1 MRIVSRLAIVWS
13 MAAVVL
19 LTAAPALA
27 QTTIT
32 TSSTV
37 SGTVSYAGLT
47 VGGVSPG
54 PTLTINSPAAITVTA
69 GSPSSFIVGS
79 NANPYATVIQNGG
92 SVVLSNTTNGQL
104 YLGVNT
110 VASNTAYTGSASY
123 TLNAGTITLG
133 GTSAAVGLL
142 GIGRSSD
149 STFTQ
154 NGGSI
159 TAYRNDTVLFIG
171 SGGNGSYSMTSGTFE
186 GIGSAGPT
194 YGGLGIASNASV
206 SSSGTLTINGAGATV
221 AVQPAGAN
229 LTTNGG
235 TATINLLNGTLAL
248 NGEVTRGTPNST
260 RTPGTVSFTL
270 GGGTLRPYNANLVVG
285 SSTAANTAAFD
296 ITLGANSLS
305 TITGV
310 GWKSG
315 TSTVTVVSNIV
326 GSGSLQF
333 TGGTV
338 ALSGSNTYT
347 GNTTVDAGTL
357 RLDNQNALRGS
368 TFVGGAGSLAFGT
381 STAASYTFGGL
392 AGSSAIA
399 LTSTNGSSINLTF
412 GANNASTT
420 YSGDVTGT
428 TVNAGA
434 GKVGT
439 GTTTISGN
447 WTLGVDGVSSDGAM
461 AVSAGELRQT
471 GGTVTLRRTI
481 GSGALLVGL
490 ASGSTGVYTVES
502 GTVLAANSNTSGAV
516 NARIG
521 YGGGT
526 GIVTINGASASIRLS
541 GTNNNLGGNDSNAT
555 SGTGTINL
563 SAGELAVNSLTTG
576 TVAGSVG
583 SFNFSGGTLRPS
595 SQNTSI
601 GSSGTGF
608 TIALAGTSATLS
620 GIDTAGTSR
629 SLTIL
634 TTLVNGTAG
643 AAGLNVSGGTVVLSA
658 ANTYSGATTVSSGT
672 LAIGAG
678 GTTGSITG
686 NVANNATLVF
696 NRSNNITYSGTIS
709 GSGDILKQAAG
720 QLTLS
725 ASNSFTG
732 NTTVNSGTLLLGN
745 QNALRGSTFAGGA
758 GTLAFTN
765 QGGDLFANFYYLGG
779 LSGTSNL
786 SLLDTSGTSIRLN
799 FGFNNA
805 NTTFSGNLTNGQ
817 VIEKFGTGTT
827 TLSGNITTGVAG
839 GGLSAREGGIRQTG
853 GTITAGRD
861 NGSGSFT
868 VGFGSGTTGSYVLE
882 SGTVVTTSTAGGHMR
897 IGSGGGTGILTINGS
912 LARAFFSGTNN
923 TIGGNDITQVSGT
936 GTINLM
942 AGELAVNSLTTGTA
956 AGATGSFNFS
966 GGTLRP
972 YSQNTSI
979 GRSGSGFS
987 IALAG
992 TTATFSGLDAAA
1004 GTART
1009 LTVLTTLVNGTAGA
1023 AGAIFSG
1030 GTVSLSAANTY
1041 SGATTIAGANTT
1053 LALGA
1058 NGSFAN
1064 SPTITVGNAGSSGVV
1079 LDLTAK
1085 TGTFSFTSGQTV
1097 GGIGTIKI
1105 DAGDTARFAG
1115 TFAPGNSPGI
1125 LTFDGGT
1132 GLLSGTTQIEMFGAT
1147 RGTGY
1152 DAVDLINAATLNYG
1166 NGVLAL
1172 DFGSWLADQQ
1182 SYQLFGSGSS
1192 TLLGDFASVTI
1203 AGTNYTGLTFTG
1215 SNGVW
1220 TSQGTSPANQTLT
1233 FTESTGMLVIVPE
1246 PGAIALAGIGI
1257 AAAAWVSRRRR

>member
-1 MRIVSRLAIVWS
+1 MRLQSRFAIVCV
-13 MAAVVL
+13 AAALGLVVA
-19 LTAAPALA
+19 AAPAVA

-32 TSSTV
+32 TSTTV

-54 PTLTINSPAAITVTA
+54 PTLTINAPAAITVTA
-69 GSPSSFIVGS
+69 SPSIIVGS

-92 SVVLSNTTNGQL
+92 SVVTSSTVNSQL
-104 YLGVNT
+104 YLGLNT
-110 VASNTAYTGSASY
+110 GTGNTAYTGSASY

-133 GTSAAVGLL
+133 GTAATTGIL

-149 STFTQ
+149 ATFTQ

-159 TAYRNDTVLFIG
+159 TAYRNDTVLFIA
-171 SGGNGSYSMTSGTFE
+171 SGGNGSSYTLTGGTFE
-186 GIGSAGPT
+186 GIGTTGLSN
-194 YGGLGIASNASV
+194 GGLGIASNSNV

-221 AVQPAGAN
+221 AVQPGNAN
-229 LTTNGG
+229 LTSNGG
-235 TATINLLNGTLAL
+235 TATVNLLNGTLAL

-270 GGGTLRPYNANLVVG
+270 GGGTLRPYSTNLVVG

-296 ITLGANSLS
+296 ITLAANSLS

-315 TSTVTVVSNIV
+315 TSTVTIVSNIV
-326 GSGSLQF
+326 GSGSIQF

-357 RLDNQNALRGS
+357 RLDNINALRGS
-368 TFVGGAGSLAFGT
+368 TFAGGAGTLAFGT
-381 STAASYTFGGL
+381 GTAASFTFGGL

-399 LTSTNGSSINLTF
+399 LTSTNGSSVNLSF
-412 GANNASTT
+412 GANNANTT
-420 YSGDVTGT
+420 YSGNVTGT
-428 TVNAGA
+428 TVSAGA
-434 GKVGT
+434 GKVGS

-461 AVSAGELRQT
+461 AVSEGELRQT

-481 GSGALLVGL
+481 GSGALLVAPG
-490 ASGSTGVYTVES
+490 SGTGVYTVES
-502 GTVLAANSNTSGAV
+502 GTVVAANSNLPGTA

-526 GIVTINGASASIRLS
+526 GILTINGASASVRLS
-541 GTNNNLGGNDSNAT
+541 GTNNNLGGNDLNLT
-555 SGTGTINL
+555 SGTGRINL

-576 TVAGSVG
+576 TVAGSAG
-583 SFNFSGGTLRPS
+583 AFNFSGGTLRPF

-620 GIDTAGTSR
+620 GIDASGTSR

-658 ANTYSGATTVSSGT
+658 ANTYSGATTVNSGT

-696 NRSNNITYSGTIS
+696 NRSNTITYSGTIS

-758 GTLAFTN
+758 GTLAFTSVSPDTTLN
-765 QGGDLFANFYYLGG
+765 YYYLGG
-779 LSGTSNL
+779 LSGSSSL
-786 SLLDTSGTSIRLN
+786 SLLDTSAQSIRLN

-805 NTTFSGNLTNGQ
+805 DTTFSGNLTNGQ
-817 VIEKFGTGTT
+817 GIEKYGTGTT
-827 TLSGNITTGVAG
+827 TLSGNISTGAVFG
-839 GGLSAREGGIRQTG
+839 QMSVGQGGLRQTG
-853 GTITAGRD
+853 GTITLNRN
-861 NGSGSFT
+861 NGSGAFT
-868 VGFGSGTTGSYVLE
+868 VGVGSGTTGSYVLQ
-882 SGTVVTTSTAGGHMR
+882 SGTLLVSSTLGHVRLGGN
-897 IGSGGGTGILTINGS
+897 GGNGMLTINGGS
-912 LARAFFSGTNN
+912 ARAFFSGTNN
-923 TIGGNDITQVSGT
+923 TIGGNDLNATSGT
-936 GTINLM
+936 GTINLI

-956 AGATGSFNFS
+956 AGSTGNFDFA

-972 YSQNTSI
+972 YSQNASI
-979 GRSGSGFS
+979 GRIGSGFS

-992 TTATFSGLDAAA
+992 SSATFSGLDAAA

-1009 LTVLTTLVNGTAGA
+1009 LTVLTALVDGTAGA

-1030 GTVSLSAANTY
+1030 GTISLSAANTY
-1041 SGATTIAGANTT
+1041 SGATTIAGANST

-1064 SPTITVGNAGSSGVV
+1064 SPTITVGNAGSSGAI

-1085 TGTFSFTSGQTV
+1085 TGTFTFTSGQTV
-1097 GGIGTIKI
+1097 GGIGTIKM

-1132 GLLSGTTQIEMFGAT
+1132 GLLSGTTQIELFGAV

-1203 AGTNYTGLTFTG
+1203 AGTNYAGLTFTA

-1233 FTESTGMLVIVPE
+1233 FTEATGMLVIVPE

>member
-1 MRIVSRLAIVWS
+1 MRLQSRFAIVCV
-13 MAAVVL
+13 AAALGLVVA
-19 LTAAPALA
+19 AAPAVA

-32 TSSTV
+32 TSTTV
-37 SGTVSYAGLT
+37 SDTVSYAGLT

-54 PTLTINSPAAITVTA
+54 PTLTINAPAAITVTA
-69 GSPSSFIVGS
+69 SPSIIVGS

-92 SVVLSNTTNGQL
+92 SVVTSSTTNGQL
-104 YLGVNT
+104 YLGQNI
-110 VASNTAYTGSASY
+110 VAGNTAYTGSASY

-133 GTSAAVGLL
+133 GTAATTGIL

-149 STFTQ
+149 ATFTQ

-159 TAYRNDTVLFIG
+159 TAYRNDTVLFIA
-171 SGGNGSYSMTSGTFE
+171 SGGNGSSYTLTGGTFE
-186 GIGSAGPT
+186 GIGTTGLSN
-194 YGGLGIASNASV
+194 GGLGIASNSNV
-206 SSSGTLTINGAGATV
+206 SSSGTLTINGVGATV
-221 AVQPAGAN
+221 AVQPGNAN
-229 LTTNGG
+229 LTSNSG
-235 TATINLLNGTLAL
+235 TATVNLLNGTLAL

-270 GGGTLRPYNANLVVG
+270 GGGTLRPYSTNLVVG

-296 ITLGANSLS
+296 ITLAANSLS

-315 TSTVTVVSNIV
+315 TSTVTIVSNIV
-326 GSGSLQF
+326 GSGSIQF

-357 RLDNQNALRGS
+357 RLDNINALRGS
-368 TFVGGAGSLAFGT
+368 TFAGGAGTLAFGT
-381 STAASYTFGGL
+381 GTAASFTFGGL

-399 LTSTNGSSINLTF
+399 LTGTNGSSVNLSF
-412 GANNASTT
+412 GANNANTT
-420 YSGDVTGT
+420 YSGNVTGT
-428 TVNAGA
+428 TVSAGA

-447 WTLGVDGVSSDGAM
+447 WTLGVDGVLSDGAM
-461 AVSAGELRQT
+461 AVLAGELRQT
-471 GGTVTLRRTI
+471 GGTVTLRRTN
-481 GSGALLVGL
+481 GGGGLLVGL

-502 GTVLAANSNTSGAV
+502 GTVVAANSNLPGQA

-521 YGGGT
+521 YNGGT
-526 GIVTINGASASIRLS
+526 GILTINGASASVRLS
-541 GTNNNLGGNDSNAT
+541 GTSNNLGGGNFNAT

-576 TVAGSVG
+576 TVAGSAG
-583 SFNFSGGTLRPS
+583 AFNFSGGTLRPF

-601 GSSGTGF
+601 GGSGTGF

-620 GIDTAGTSR
+620 GIDASGTSR

-643 AAGLNVSGGTVVLSA
+643 AAGLNVSGGTVVLSGS
-658 ANTYSGATTVSSGT
+658 NTY
-672 LAIGAG
+672 
-678 GTTGSITG
+678 
-686 NVANNATLVF
+686 
-696 NRSNNITYSGTIS
+696 
-709 GSGDILKQAAG
+709 
-720 QLTLS
+720 
-725 ASNSFTG
+725 TG
-732 NTTVNSGTLLLGN
+732 NTTVNAGTLRLDN
-745 QNALRGSTFAGGA
+745 INALRGSTFAGGA
-758 GTLAFTN
+758 GTLAFGT
-765 QGGDLFANFYYLGG
+765 GTAAFFTFGG
-779 LSGTSNL
+779 LTGSSAIALTSTNGSGVNL
-786 SLLDTSGTSIRLN
+786 S
-799 FGFNNA
+799 FGANNA
-805 NTTFSGNLTNGQ
+805 NTTYSGNVT
-817 VIEKFGTGTT
+817 GTGNSGGAGAAKVGSGTT
-827 TLSGNITTGVAG
+827 TISGNWTLGVEGAG
-839 GGLSAREGGIRQTG
+839 NWTDGSMAVSAGELRQTG
-853 GTITAGRD
+853 GTVTLRRI
-861 NGSGSFT
+861 NGSGALLVGADSGFT
-868 VGFGSGTTGSYVLE
+868 GVYTVE
-882 SGTVVTTSTAGGHMR
+882 SGTVVASNATSPSPGAANAR
-897 IGSGGGTGILTINGS
+897 IGYGGGTGILTINGAS
-912 LARAFFSGTNN
+912 ASVRLSGTNN
-923 TIGGNDITQVSGT
+923 NLGGNDINLTSGT
-936 GTINLM
+936 GTINLS
-942 AGELAVNSLTTGTA
+942 AGELAVNTLTTSTI
-956 AGATGSFNFS
+956 AGSAGSFNFS

-972 YSQNTSI
+972 FTQNTLI
-979 GRSGSGFS
+979 GRIGSGFS

-992 TTATFSGLDAAA
+992 SSATFSGLDAAA

-1009 LTVLTTLVNGTAGA
+1009 LTVLTALVDGTAGA

-1030 GTVSLSAANTY
+1030 GTISLSAANTY
-1041 SGATTIAGANTT
+1041 SGVTTIAGANST

-1064 SPTITVGNAGSSGVV
+1064 SPTITVGNAGSSGAI

-1085 TGTFSFTSGQTV
+1085 TGTFTFASGQTV
-1097 GGIGTIKI
+1097 GGIGTIKM
-1105 DAGDTARFAG
+1105 DTGDTARFAG

-1132 GLLSGTTQIEMFGAT
+1132 GLLSGTTQIELFGAV

-1203 AGTNYTGLTFTG
+1203 AGTNYAGLTFTA

-1220 TSQGTSPANQTLT
+1220 TSQGTSPANQTLI
-1233 FTESTGMLVIVPE
+1233 FTEATGMLVIVPE

-1257 AAAAWVSRRRR
+1257 AAVAWVSRRRRQDRLQLVCVLHHRLAP